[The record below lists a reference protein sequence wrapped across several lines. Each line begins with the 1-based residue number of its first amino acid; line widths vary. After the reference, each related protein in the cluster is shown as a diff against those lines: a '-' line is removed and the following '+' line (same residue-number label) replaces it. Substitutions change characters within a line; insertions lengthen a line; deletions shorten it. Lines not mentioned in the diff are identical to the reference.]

1 MIGKVIISPHGWEGP
16 THLVNV
22 IGKLFGVTILGE
34 DGNFYSVTTEEAIG
48 CNQNGQIVCF
58 EVDYQNSNETT
69 NIAYRVRLADKYDL
83 KKSFINEN
91 KKTHNSYEC
100 IDIDGNGYKTVK
112 IGNQIWM
119 AENLKVTRY
128 QNGESIQNS
137 FNCDEWEKA
146 DKSAYSIY
154 NNDTSNT
161 GVYGHLYNWYAVSD
175 KRDICPK
182 GFHIPTDEQW
192 MELESFIGM
201 SLSKLHQ
208 TGPRGNYQGSRLAG
222 NEDLWFTGI
231 LQDEPEFG
239 TSGFIAIPGGYRNS
253 NGTYNNQGFDCYFWS
268 SSEHSS
274 RNA

>member
-1 MIGKVIISPHGWEGP
+1 
-16 THLVNV
+16 
-22 IGKLFGVTILGE
+22 
-34 DGNFYSVTTEEAIG
+34 
-48 CNQNGQIVCF
+48 
-58 EVDYQNSNETT
+58 
-69 NIAYRVRLADKYDL
+69 
-83 KKSFINEN
+83 
-91 KKTHNSYEC
+91 
-100 IDIDGNGYKTVK
+100 
-112 IGNQIWM
+112 
-119 AENLKVTRY
+119 
-128 QNGESIQNS
+128 
-137 FNCDEWEKA
+137 NCDAWEKA

-274 RNA
+274 RNAWGRRLSFDDSAIYRESETYDKRIGFSVRCIAD